1 MGLTLEMGT
10 YCFLGCNAQHD
21 HSLWTWHVFSK
32 TVSHMQLILNV
43 SATSSKPIE
52 IFFDKTQSA
61 QALEKQ
67 ETWNSP
73 IWQYTTSRP
82 TTKGNEI
89 TIGRRISSGLR
100 KSWPGNR
107 GVKWGGR
114 VGFGVSESYSLRAK
128 GTRLRTL
135 KSSSKCSYTHHKA
148 HCPKLIFL
156 WRFSIVCSTEQIYEF
171 YEEGV
176 SVGSHC
182 WGSVFERISV
192 VSPVNIQNKDLT
204 SSTLRTV
211 KPTLKKIYASR
222 ENEADE
228 RHWK

>member
-21 HSLWTWHVFSK
+21 HPLWTWHVFSK

-43 SATSSKPIE
+43 SVTSSKPIE
-52 IFFDKTQSA
+52 IFFDKTQST

-89 TIGRRISSGLR
+89 NIGRRISSGLR

-114 VGFGVSESYSLRAK
+114 VGFGVSESYIEEPKARGCGPWKVLQNVHIPTTKHIALSLF
-128 GTRLRTL
+128 
-135 KSSSKCSYTHHKA
+135 SY
-148 HCPKLIFL
+148 
-156 WRFSIVCSTEQIYEF
+156 E
-171 YEEGV
+171 
-176 SVGSHC
+176 
-182 WGSVFERISV
+182 GSV
-192 VSPVNIQNKDLT
+192 
-204 SSTLRTV
+204 
-211 KPTLKKIYASR
+211 
-222 ENEADE
+222 
-228 RHWK
+228 